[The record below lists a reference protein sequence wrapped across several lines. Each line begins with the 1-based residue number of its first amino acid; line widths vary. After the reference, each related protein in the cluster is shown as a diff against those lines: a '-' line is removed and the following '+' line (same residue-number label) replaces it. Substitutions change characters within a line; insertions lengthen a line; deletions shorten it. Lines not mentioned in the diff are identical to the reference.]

1 MNSWLPPHC
10 INRVWRYAPII
21 PTSKR
26 LAWAIRD
33 PQKKRKKEGEGEL
46 SKGASRESNEEQ
58 NRPEKKSSCV
68 IIAEIMGQEV
78 WE

>member
-10 INRVWRYAPII
+10 INRVWRYTPII

-33 PQKKRKKEGEGEL
+33 PQKKNKIKRERENSQRVSAERPMK
-46 SKGASRESNEEQ
+46 SKADQ
-58 NRPEKKSSCV
+58 EKKKAAV
-68 IIAEIMGQEV
+68 
-78 WE
+78 